1 MKRYGST
8 DGLDDSDLRIGIKGK
23 VNVGIVEVSV
33 VGIGMRVEYKKG
45 TKESW
50 IDDTSELHTYHL
62 VVFCE

>member
-8 DGLDDSDLRIGIKGK
+8 DGLDDSDLRIGIKGE

-50 IDDTSELHTYHL
+50 IDDTRQRK
-62 VVFCE
+62 